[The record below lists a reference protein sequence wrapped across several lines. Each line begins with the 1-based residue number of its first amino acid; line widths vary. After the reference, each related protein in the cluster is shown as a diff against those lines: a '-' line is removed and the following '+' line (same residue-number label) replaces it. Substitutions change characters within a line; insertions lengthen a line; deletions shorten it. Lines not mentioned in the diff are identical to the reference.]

1 MLTYT
6 FKDADGVSQAVDL
19 EDNVF
24 EEICDVDYKIRLCNR
39 KERRHCQSLEASME
53 KGFDIADPNADII
66 EILDKKQRD
75 AELYAAIAKLS
86 PEQQQLVSDVYLDG
100 KSQSAIAKRQGVSK
114 VAIHLRL
121 QVILKKLKEF
131 LS

>member
-1 MLTYT
+1 
-6 FKDADGVSQAVDL
+6 
-19 EDNVF
+19 
-24 EEICDVDYKIRLCNR
+24 
-39 KERRHCQSLEASME
+39 ME